1 MKRSIPAALTTLRLL
16 LGPLALA
23 CAWFGWPRW
32 LFAPILVVA
41 TLSDIY
47 DGVLARRWGVATPAL
62 RRYDS
67 MTDLVY
73 YLFILAATW
82 LLCRPAIVAHWL
94 AVSALV
100 ASELATVA
108 ISLARFGAFPA
119 THSWLAKVFGLF
131 LFFCVFALLVFDA
144 TGRIIVWLAAI
155 GLVANAEIIAILCV
169 SKVPPVD
176 VPSMLRMRDTGR
188 E

>member
-1 MKRSIPAALTTLRLL
+1 VKRFIPVALTTLRLL

-32 LFAPILVVA
+32 LFAPILVIA
-41 TLSDIY
+41 TASDIY
-47 DGVLARRWGVATPAL
+47 DGVLARRFGVATPAL

-67 MTDLVY
+67 VTDLTY

-82 LLCRPAIVAHWL
+82 LLCRAAIADHWL

-108 ISLARFGAFPA
+108 ISLVRFRTFPA
-119 THSWLAKVFGLF
+119 THSWLAKFYGLSLFG
-131 LFFCVFALLVFDA
+131 VVVALLVFDA
-144 TGRIIVWLAAI
+144 SGSVIVALAVV
-155 GLVANAEIIAILCV
+155 GLVTNAEIIAILCW
-169 SKVPPVD
+169 SSDAPVD
-176 VPSMLRMRDTGR
+176 VPSIVRMRR
-188 E
+188 